1 MRAALLA
8 VLLLAGCASRAPVPD
23 WQGNAHGALQ
33 AAVAATLNGETRV
46 AEAEMARARSEI
58 ARTGQPGLLARA
70 ELVLCAARV
79 ASLDL
84 DGCPA
89 YRALAVDAAPA
100 EQAYAAYLYG
110 AVAPAQQAL
119 LPPQHQRLAAG
130 APLSADLQEPLA
142 RLLATAVLLRQ
153 GRATP
158 DDVATAVA
166 TASGQGWRR
175 PLLAWLGAQL
185 RGAEAAGDAVAAE
198 RIRRR
203 IALVDGT

>member
-8 VLLLAGCASRAPVPD
+8 VLLLAGCASRPPVPD
-23 WQGNAHGALQ
+23 WQGNAHSALQ
-33 AAVAATLNGETRV
+33 AAVAATLNGEARV

-58 ARTGQPGLLARA
+58 ARTGQPALLARA

-84 DGCPA
+84 EGCPA
-89 YRALAVDAAPA
+89 YTALAQDAGPA

-110 AVAPAQQAL
+110 EPAAPQRAL
-119 LPPQHQRLAAG
+119 LPPQHQRVAAG
-130 APLSADLQEPLA
+130 GPLPAELQDPLA

-153 GRATP
+153 GRAMP
-158 DDVATAVA
+158 GDVDAAVQV
-166 TASGQGWRR
+166 ASAQGWRR

-185 RGAEAAGDAVAAE
+185 RGAQAAGDAAAAE

-203 IALVDGT
+203 IALVD